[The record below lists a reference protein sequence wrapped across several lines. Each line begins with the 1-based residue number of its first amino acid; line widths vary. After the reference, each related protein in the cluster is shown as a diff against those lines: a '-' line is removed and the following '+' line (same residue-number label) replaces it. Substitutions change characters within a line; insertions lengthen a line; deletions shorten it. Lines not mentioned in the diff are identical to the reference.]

1 MKRLFLLLVMGLLA
15 VSSVMAQD
23 EEFEIDMEDWNTFD
37 SAEEEGAEGV
47 FLKFM
52 YPEEWLVSADL
63 GEVVIASNEGAL
75 EKSNSSEETTPDE
88 GEFLANVILLPTE
101 YLTMFGIE
109 GDDLETITS
118 NLVEF
123 FTSESDEE
131 NPTELGEVT
140 MVEFSDEL
148 TIGRAPF
155 EMEGIEGVLLVFPL
169 DDELYAVMVGAGYP
183 GELEDYELN
192 LYGIIST
199 LEFTGTMEDLLGQ

>member
-155 EMEGIEGVLLVFPL
+155 E
-169 DDELYAVMVGAGYP
+169 
-183 GELEDYELN
+183 
-192 LYGIIST
+192 
-199 LEFTGTMEDLLGQ
+199 

>member
-1 MKRLFLLLVMGLLA
+1 MKRVFLLSLLLILA

-23 EEFEIDMEDWNTFD
+23 EEFDIDMTDWNTFD
-37 SAEEEGAEGV
+37 SAEEEDAENV

-52 YPEEWLVSADL
+52 YPEEWLVAVDG
-63 GEVVIASNEGAL
+63 GEVVIANNEGAL
-75 EKSNSSEETTPDE
+75 EKANSSEETLPDE

-101 YLTMFGIE
+101 YLTMIGVE
-109 GDDLETITS
+109 GENLEEITAS
-118 NLVEF
+118 LVDF
-123 FTSESDEE
+123 FTSETDEE
-131 NPTELGEVT
+131 NPTEIGEAT

-148 TIGRAPF
+148 TIARAPF

-169 DDELYAVMVGAGYP
+169 SDELYAVMVGAGYP

-199 LEFTGTMEDLLGQ
+199 LEFTGTLEDLLGQ

>member
-1 MKRLFLLLVMGLLA
+1 MKRVFLLSLLLILA

-23 EEFEIDMEDWNTFD
+23 EEFDIDMTDWNTFD
-37 SAEEEGAEGV
+37 SAEEEDAENV

-52 YPEEWLVSADL
+52 YPEEWLVGVDS
-63 GEVVIASNEGAL
+63 GEVLIASNEGAL
-75 EKSNSSEETTPDE
+75 EKANSDEETTPDE

-101 YLTMFGIE
+101 YLMMLGVE
-109 GDDLETITS
+109 GENLEEITTS
-118 NLVEF
+118 LVEF
-123 FTSESDEE
+123 FTSETDEE
-131 NPTELGEVT
+131 NPAQLGEVT

-169 DDELYAVMVGAGYP
+169 ADELYAVMVGAGYP

-199 LEFTGTMEDLLGQ
+199 TEFTGTLEDVLGQ